1 MFDKVLPIGTIVLL
15 KNARKRIM
23 IIGYCK
29 YKGNDTSKIYDYAGC
44 VYPEG
49 YISPDT
55 TALFDHEQIDV
66 IFSLGFRNM
75 VQYEFQ
81 KKLEKVLDDMEK
93 DNPNGVQE
101 DDDEQDNE

>member
-15 KNARKRIM
+15 KGAKKRLM

-29 YKGNDTSKIYDYAGC
+29 YKSGETNKVYDYAGC

-49 YISPDT
+49 YLSPDT

-75 VQYEFQ
+75 AQHEFQ
-81 KKLEKVLDDMEK
+81 MKLEKALKDMEAENK
-93 DNPNGVQE
+93 ESIQE
-101 DDDEQDNE
+101 SENE

>member
-1 MFDKVLPIGTIVLL
+1 MFERVLPIGTIVLL
-15 KNARKRIM
+15 KGAEKRVM

-29 YKGNDTSKIYDYAGC
+29 YKGDDSSKIYDYAGC

-55 TALFDHEQIDV
+55 TALFDHDQIDV

-75 VQYEFQ
+75 VQHEFQ
-81 KKLEKVLDDMEK
+81 HKLEQALADMETEK
-93 DNPNGVQE
+93 GTE
-101 DDDEQDNE
+101 E

>member
-1 MFDKVLPIGTIVLL
+1 MFERVLPIGTIVLL
-15 KNARKRIM
+15 KGAEKRIM

-29 YKGNDTSKIYDYAGC
+29 YKGDDTSKIYDYAGC

-55 TALFDHEQIDV
+55 TALFDHDQIDV

-75 VQYEFQ
+75 VQHEFQ
-81 KKLEKVLDDMEK
+81 LKLEQALADMAAE
-93 DNPNGVQE
+93 NGTE
-101 DDDEQDNE
+101 E

>member
-1 MFDKVLPIGTIVLL
+1 MFEKVLPIGTVVLL
-15 KNARKRIM
+15 KNARKRVM

-55 TALFDHEQIDV
+55 TALFDHEQIDAV
-66 IFSLGFRNM
+66 FSLGFRNM

-81 KKLEKVLDDMEK
+81 QKLEKALEAMVAGNEK
-93 DNPNGVQE
+93 SIQE
-101 DDDEQDNE
+101 ENDEDKE